1 MSRRLKKIGKVLGI
15 ALLVLVAIGI
25 AAHFTWKF
33 SGSNEWKLV
42 AEKKGIQVYER
53 KAPGTVF
60 KQFKGIMHVDAK
72 LDSVAA
78 LMLDPKVCELEDY
91 GCYESIAVQ
100 KVDEQR
106 GGAGLYSFKWRY
118 PGNFQPRHYV
128 IKVNFRQDPKT
139 KEVFETV
146 DAVTDQMPTEE
157 GYVRVSHMRNSW
169 RLTPAGNGRVK
180 IEYIVE
186 AAGGGFMPYFLDNLS
201 GSEYIPFLLSKLPN
215 WLENPKYRNA
225 DVAFIAE

>member
-1 MSRRLKKIGKVLGI
+1 MSRLKKAGKVFGI
-15 ALLVLVAIGI
+15 VVLLLVAIAGS
-25 AAHFTWKF
+25 AHLIWKY
-33 SGSNEWKLV
+33 SGSNEWNLV
-42 AEKKGIQVYER
+42 ADRNGIQVYER
-53 KAPGTVF
+53 KAPGNVF
-60 KQFKGIMHVDAK
+60 KQFKGTMLVKAK

-91 GCYESIAVQ
+91 GCYESIALQAVN
-100 KVDEQR
+100 EQR
-106 GGAGLYSFKWRY
+106 GGSGYYSFKWRY

-128 IKVNFRQDPKT
+128 IKVNFQQDPKT

-146 DAVTDQMPTEE
+146 DAITDRMPTGE
-157 GYVRVSHMRNSW
+157 GCVRVTHMRNSW
-169 RLTPAGNGRVK
+169 RLTPAGNGQVK

-186 AAGGGFMPYFLDNLS
+186 TAAGGFFPYFLDNLG
-201 GSEYIPFLLSKLPN
+201 GSEYIPFLLSKLPT